1 MCMGVPNGE
10 NWSCIYLNCVAYFR
24 YVVCMYEQR
33 LITKE
38 EDLSQVRSFE
48 YQIHTGTHSLSDM
61 GMFEGDTS
69 VS

>member
-1 MCMGVPNGE
+1 
-10 NWSCIYLNCVAYFR
+10 
-24 YVVCMYEQR
+24 MYQCGMSVYDQR

-61 GMFEGDTS
+61 GMLCGNEGAGGGEGGQTS
-69 VS
+69 AS